1 MRWTLW
7 SMVLGMSLA
16 LTNAACPKV
25 GWKQVK
31 GKCFLFVNTTVEYST
46 AVTACTNVGGKLF
59 EPMNRPSNAFLNR
72 VAGSLAVWN
81 MDDPK
86 YWVGISDQTNEGR

>member
-1 MRWTLW
+1 
-7 SMVLGMSLA
+7 MVLGMCLA
-16 LTNAACPKV
+16 LTNAACPTD
-25 GWKQVK
+25 WKNVK
-31 GKCFLFVNTTVEYST
+31 GKCFLFVNTTVDYST
-46 AVTACTNVGGKLF
+46 AVTACTNAGGKLF

-86 YWVGISDQTNEGR
+86 YWVGISDQANEGR

>member
-7 SMVLGMSLA
+7 SMVLGMCLA
-16 LTNAACPKV
+16 LTNAACPTD
-25 GWKQVK
+25 WKNVK
-31 GKCFLFVNTTVEYST
+31 GKCFLFVNTTVDYST
-46 AVTACTNVGGKLF
+46 AVTACTNAGGKLF

-81 MDDPK
+81 MDDPQ